1 MLANRAVAR
10 VAPGLWVHYKASI
23 VGRIVEAH
31 NLFEHVPDARIRAIG
46 TLRKISNDPE
56 LRAKMADDPATK
68 EALRRFE
75 VEVLS
80 QMPAIRGSSD
90 PERLSQLAQQPEVI
104 HLLND
109 ARFLQ
114 LLDAVDALDE
124 EP

>member
-1 MLANRAVAR
+1 M
-10 VAPGLWVHYKASI
+10 HYKASR
-23 VGRIVEAH
+23 VGRLVEAH
-31 NLFEHVPDARIRAIG
+31 NLFERVPDARIRAIG

-56 LRAKMADDPATK
+56 LRAKMADDPATM

-75 VEVLS
+75 IEVLS
-80 QMPAIRGSSD
+80 QMPAIRVSSD
-90 PERLSQLAQQPEVI
+90 PERLSELAQQPEVI

-124 EP
+124 QP